1 MLAKV
6 IIFIGIRKSRTEI
19 IRKAPQGS
27 AHRGLPACSVPIR
40 REESPAAIRSARPS
54 GTTRRNP
61 SGGPT
66 PHHASESHPGQT
78 DLRTI
83 PRKRLRKPPRRNI
96 PTRPDEPYP
105 TPSPP
110 ERTGAPDPTYEPAV
124 SRRGKA
130 DGCPHPLNRNGRRTA
145 IAARHPPAKLRHAS
159 PYERREKHPESGTG
173 LSPGNSFFRNRHA
186 SARHRH
192 IQRPTSTDPHEP
204 NRNGHTPPCRATPE
218 TSPVKLPASPA
229 ERSMAA
235 KRNEE
240 LRSGHTDLYIRYPC
254 GRKNARN
261 PASLACK

>member
-1 MLAKV
+1 MLLAKV

-96 PTRPDEPYP
+96 PTRPDEPCP

-173 LSPGNSFFRNRHA
+173 LSPGKSFFRNRRERPVIGTY
-186 SARHRH
+186 SARR
-192 IQRPTSTDPHEP
+192 RPIRTNRTATDT
-204 NRNGHTPPCRATPE
+204 RLPCRATPE
-218 TSPVKLPASPA
+218 TSPVKLPSSPA
-229 ERSMAA
+229 ERCMTA

-240 LRSGHTDLYIRYPC
+240 LRSGHTDSYKGIRAVVKMR
-254 GRKNARN
+254 GTR
-261 PASLACK
+261 LH